1 MGVNNIQTLS
11 NLFVDNKANG
21 SNGNKKKDATD
32 ANYSHLGSFLND
44 FGLNGN
50 ADVLSEGMRLKGW
63 LEITSLKDVEEGM
76 TFLKGD
82 ELETVV
88 DLLKQNPKN
97 NNVYTATNA
106 RMVQLGDI
114 AQTDKIDGTKYI
126 FSEKPLTA
134 KQIDE
139 WELSPLYT
147 TEEFVAKSE
156 TQNTY

>member
-1 MGVNNIQTLS
+1 MDFS
-11 NLFVDNKANG
+11 NVWKQEV
-21 SNGNKKKDATD
+21 KDATD

-88 DLLKQNPKN
+88 DLLKQNPK
-97 NNVYTATNA
+97 
-106 RMVQLGDI
+106 
-114 AQTDKIDGTKYI
+114 K
-126 FSEKPLTA
+126 
-134 KQIDE
+134 
-139 WELSPLYT
+139 
-147 TEEFVAKSE
+147 
-156 TQNTY
+156 